1 MKNVY
6 DGIYKKFYTVLDGG
20 LLNARDTAEINMKEE
35 IIIAGLSGKEPH
47 LAPKLQDN
55 DLFVMGLALHEH
67 PEIKKC
73 QKKIEKL
80 DEKMLG
86 DLLKND
92 TSKSLDV
99 KVEIYDQPLNVTKNF
114 GVISPGDKLGM
125 NLVINGQKMLEM
137 ENPVMDKKVME
148 DNEMEAAS
156 M

>member
-1 MKNVY
+1 M
-6 DGIYKKFYTVLDGG
+6 
-20 LLNARDTAEINMKEE
+20 
-35 IIIAGLSGKEPH
+35 
-47 LAPKLQDN
+47 
-55 DLFVMGLALHEH
+55 HEH

-137 ENPVMDKKVME
+137 ENPVMEKTTTEEPEIEEKTL
-148 DNEMEAAS
+148 
-156 M
+156 